1 MHSRSPARSI
11 PPKYR
16 NTQAPSTHIAAM
28 SHKPSDGS
36 AHSEYICHVHEPLAH
51 SSSYE
56 RSSIERRHTTQA
68 RRADSASPPHHRSI
82 CSNSASV
89 EHSDDCLWLRKH
101 PRLIRASTQH
111 TRHSSLTVH
120 PAHAGHS
127 PRRSGGARLKRAS
140 RLRPALVPHVAHS
153 KCGTACG
160 TARSCW
166 PKSAPHKGG
175 ADELRA
181 TAHDEAG
188 AAAPSR
194 GAANGPRRTGSPSV
208 EPSNLTVERRR
219 RTTRALGCRTPA
231 HHGLTRVNT
240 GLGAGAPRSMPPGDL
255 RLQRWRSR
263 IKGIHQGAVAPWLD
277 PRKACRG

>member
-1 MHSRSPARSI
+1 
-11 PPKYR
+11 
-16 NTQAPSTHIAAM
+16 M
-28 SHKPSDGS
+28 SMN
-36 AHSEYICHVHEPLAH
+36 H

-101 PRLIRASTQH
+101 PRQH
-111 TRHSSLTVH
+111 TAHAAQLAHGAPSPCWPQPASLRRCAAQASFSIAAGTGATGGTQQMRHS
-120 PAHAGHS
+120 
-127 PRRSGGARLKRAS
+127 
-140 RLRPALVPHVAHS
+140 LRYRQDVLAKV
-153 KCGTACG
+153 
-160 TARSCW
+160 
-166 PKSAPHKGG
+166 SAAQGRG

-188 AAAPSR
+188 AAAQSR

-263 IKGIHQGAVAPWLD
+263 IKGIHQGAAAPWTPAKLAAGD
-277 PRKACRG
+277 RGEAASGGRYARRCAQGRLT